1 MGLLYRVGRGVFRFG
16 HTVAVRA
23 RVENRAALDRAAA
36 AGGRGFV
43 LAVTHLSHVECA
55 ITALHVRRPI
65 RWITRREFYA
75 NRIMA
80 WALRRLEAIPVDRFG
95 VPVSTIRQSVRIVRA
110 GGVVGIF
117 PEGGVVRGEES
128 ALRGGPIKRG
138 CCSIAIHAG
147 APIVP
152 CVVLGTDK
160 LNGVVPWLPL
170 KRSLVWMAYGEP
182 IAPPVR
188 STRPTRAAMA
198 EEVRQA
204 FLRLFREL
212 CEKHRLDDG
221 AVP

>member
-1 MGLLYRVGRGVFRFG
+1 MGWLYRAGRGVFRFG
-16 HTVAVRA
+16 HMVAVRNHVA
-23 RVENRAALDRAAA
+23 NRAALDRA
-36 AGGRGFV
+36 GGFV

-55 ITALHVRRPI
+55 IISLHLRRPI
-65 RWITRREFYA
+65 HWVTRREFYTSRLA
-75 NRIMA
+75 A
-80 WALRRLEAIPVDRFG
+80 WALRRLEAIPVNRFG
-95 VPVSTIRQSVRIVRA
+95 VPVSTIRQSVRLVRE

-170 KRSLVWMAYGEP
+170 KRSRVWMAYGDP
-182 IAPPVR
+182 IAPPAR
-188 STRPTRAAMA
+188 STRATRAAMA

-204 FLRLFREL
+204 FVRLYAEL
-212 CEKHRLDDG
+212 CEKHQLCNG
-221 AVP
+221 VVP